1 MKKVFVVTLV
11 LGLFAGYA
19 QALDK
24 IEASALSTIES
35 FAVYADKGQ
44 FSALENVF
52 AEKVALDYTSA
63 FGGEPSIVESR
74 KLMIQWASLLPGFDV
89 TRHDLSDIQVEV
101 NGDNAKGH
109 AKVSASHWIGE
120 EFWSI
125 SGTYDFELVRKGF
138 DWQITSLKL
147 NAAEEKGTRDVLV
160 EATKSSSQ
168 SPHPYL
174 SN

>member
-52 AEKVALDYTSA
+52 AELFIRFTVFLIHM
-63 FGGEPSIVESR
+63 F
-74 KLMIQWASLLPGFDV
+74 V
-89 TRHDLSDIQVEV
+89 TKCRNSQLILFI
-101 NGDNAKGH
+101 AYLI
-109 AKVSASHWIGE
+109 A
-120 EFWSI
+120 
-125 SGTYDFELVRKGF
+125 Y
-138 DWQITSLKL
+138 
-147 NAAEEKGTRDVLV
+147 EKYC
-160 EATKSSSQ
+160 E
-168 SPHPYL
+168 
-174 SN
+174 